1 MALSGVSPLTR
12 FAALNQSPVQAR
24 KKWDQAALQQL
35 CREPSSDTAAEC
47 HSIEDLNCCLIQVLQ
62 RCLPP
67 PAKQSRLAPWQ
78 TPSMRDGIRVTWQH
92 YRGWRQ
98 AASRIDGMPYLS
110 LV

>member
-1 MALSGVSPLTR
+1 MALSGVFPLTR

-62 RCLPP
+62 RCLPLLP
-67 PAKQSRLAPWQ
+67 SSPGLRPGRLRPCVMAYGSRGNIIGVGDKLP
-78 TPSMRDGIRVTWQH
+78 VE
-92 YRGWRQ
+92 
-98 AASRIDGMPYLS
+98 
-110 LV
+110 